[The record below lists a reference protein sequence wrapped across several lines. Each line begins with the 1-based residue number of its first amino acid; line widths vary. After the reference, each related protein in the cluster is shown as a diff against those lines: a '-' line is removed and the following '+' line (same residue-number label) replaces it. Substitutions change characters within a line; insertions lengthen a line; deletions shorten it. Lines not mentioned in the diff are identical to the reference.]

1 MYILAKIGRIL
12 TEWLELPET
21 GRNLTRGGMD
31 GITVSNYMP
40 VRDIPT
46 IPCGTE

>member
-12 TEWLELPET
+12 TEWLELPKI
-21 GRNLTRGGMD
+21 GQNLTRGGMD
-31 GITVSNYMP
+31 GIIASDYMP

-46 IPCGTE
+46 ILCGTE